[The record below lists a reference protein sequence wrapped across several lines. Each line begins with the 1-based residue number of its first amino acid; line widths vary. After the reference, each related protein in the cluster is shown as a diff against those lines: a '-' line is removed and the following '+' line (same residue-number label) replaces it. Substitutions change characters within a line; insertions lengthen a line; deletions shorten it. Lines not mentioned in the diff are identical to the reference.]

1 MANYINKLVVGNE
14 VKFDLT
20 GDTVAPNTLLTGTT
34 AHDKSGAQITGT
46 CSYDSDT
53 SDATVAVA
61 EILKDKTAY
70 ARGAKIVGTMPDN
83 GAKNYAISNLNDQS
97 ITMGFYDGSG
107 KISIDSTEKAKI
119 IPTNIKNGVSILGV
133 QGTMTGQESVRIQ
146 SKSATPDFTIQSILP
161 DDGYDYLAEVTVLK
175 IPMREKANS
184 AGGITL
190 TIGGYNG
197 N

>member
-1 MANYINKLVVGNE
+1 MSKYVNKLVVGND

-70 ARGAKIVGTMPDN
+70 ARGAKIVGTMPNN
-83 GAKNYAISNLNDQS
+83 GAKNYTISNLNDQTIS
-97 ITMGFYDGSG
+97 LGFYDGSG
-107 KISIDSTEKAKI
+107 KISIDSAEKAKI
-119 IPTNIKNGVSILGV
+119 IPANIKNGVSILGV
-133 QGTMTGQESVRIQ
+133 QGTMTGQEDLQVQ
-146 SKSATPDFTIQSILP
+146 SKTVTPTFAAQTILP
-161 DDGYDYLAEVTVLK
+161 DSGYDYLSQVVVSA
-175 IPMREKANS
+175 IPMTESENT
-184 AGGITL
+184 AGGLTL
-190 TIGGYNG
+190 TIGG
-197 N
+197 

>member
-20 GDTVAPNTLLTGTT
+20 GDTVAPNTLLTGAT

-70 ARGAKIVGTMPDN
+70 ARGAKIVGTMPNN
-83 GAKNYAISNLNDQS
+83 GAKNYTISNLNDQT
-97 ITMGFYDGSG
+97 IAMGFYDGSG
-107 KISIDSTEKAKI
+107 KISFDSAEKAKI
-119 IPTNIKNGVSILGV
+119 IPANIKNGVSILGV
-133 QGTMTGQESVRIQ
+133 QGTMTGQESITVQ
-146 SKSATPDFTIQSILP
+146 SKTITPTFTAQTILP
-161 DDGYDYLAEVTVLK
+161 DEGYDYLSQVVVSA
-175 IPMREKANS
+175 IPMTESANT
-184 AGGITL
+184 AGGLTL
-190 TIGGYNG
+190 TIGG
-197 N
+197 

>member
-20 GDTVAPNTLLTGTT
+20 GDTVAPNTLLKNTT
-34 AHDKSGAQITGT
+34 AHDKTGAQITGT
-46 CSYDSDT
+46 CTYDSDT

-70 ARGAKIVGTMPDN
+70 ARGAKIVGTMPNN
-83 GAKNYAISNLNDQS
+83 GAKNYTVSDLNDQS

-119 IPTNIKNGVSILGV
+119 VPANIKNGVSILGV
-133 QGTMTGQESVRIQ
+133 QGTMTGQEDLNIQ
-146 SKSATPDFTIQSILP
+146 SKNVTPNFTVQTILP
-161 DDGYDYLAEVTVLK
+161 DDGYDYLAQVMVRP
-175 IPMREKANS
+175 IPMTESANT
-184 AGGITL
+184 AGGLTL
-190 TIGGYNG
+190 TIGG
-197 N
+197 

>member
-34 AHDKSGAQITGT
+34 AHDKTGAQITGT

-70 ARGAKIVGTMPDN
+70 ARGSKIVGTMPNN
-83 GAKNYAISNLNDQS
+83 GAKNYTISDLNDQTIS
-97 ITMGFYDGSG
+97 LGFYDGSG
-107 KISIDSTEKAKI
+107 KIIFDSAEKAKI
-119 IPTNIKNGVSILGV
+119 IPANIKNGVSILGIL
-133 QGTMTGQESVRIQ
+133 GTMTGQEDLKVQ
-146 SKSATPDFTIQSILP
+146 SKTVTPTFTTQTILP
-161 DDGYDYLAEVTVLK
+161 DSGFDYLSQVVVSAISVT
-175 IPMREKANS
+175 ESENS
-184 AGGITL
+184 AGGLTL
-190 TIGGYNG
+190 TIGG
-197 N
+197 

>member
-20 GDTVAPNTLLTGTT
+20 GDTVAPNTLLTGAT

-70 ARGAKIVGTMPDN
+70 ARGAKIVGTMPNN
-83 GAKNYAISNLNDQS
+83 GAKNYTISNLNDQT

-107 KISIDSTEKAKI
+107 KISFDSAEKAKI
-119 IPTNIKNGVSILGV
+119 IPANIKNGVSILGV
-133 QGTMTGQESVRIQ
+133 QGTMTGQESITVQ
-146 SKSATPDFTIQSILP
+146 SKTITPTFTAQTILP
-161 DDGYDYLAEVTVLK
+161 DSGYDYLSQVVVSA
-175 IPMREKANS
+175 IPMTESENT
-184 AGGITL
+184 AGGLTL
-190 TIGGYNG
+190 TIGG
-197 N
+197 

>member
-34 AHDKSGAQITGT
+34 AHDKTGAQITGT

-70 ARGAKIVGTMPDN
+70 ARGAKIVGTMPNN
-83 GAKNYAISNLNDQS
+83 GAKNYTISNLNDQTIS
-97 ITMGFYDGSG
+97 LGFYDGSG
-107 KISIDSTEKAKI
+107 KISIDSAEKAKI
-119 IPTNIKNGVSILGV
+119 IPANIKNGVSILGV
-133 QGTMTGQESVRIQ
+133 QGTMTGQESITVQ
-146 SKSATPDFTIQSILP
+146 SKTITPTFAAQTILP
-161 DDGYDYLAEVTVLK
+161 DGGYDYLSQVVVSA
-175 IPMREKANS
+175 IPMTESENT
-184 AGGITL
+184 AGGLTL
-190 TIGGYNG
+190 TIGG
-197 N
+197 

>member
-34 AHDKSGAQITGT
+34 AHDKTGAQITGT

-70 ARGAKIVGTMPDN
+70 ARGAKIVGTMPNN
-83 GAKNYAISNLNDQS
+83 GAKNYTISDLNDQTIS
-97 ITMGFYDGSG
+97 LGFYDGSG
-107 KISIDSTEKAKI
+107 KISIDSAEKAKI
-119 IPTNIKNGVSILGV
+119 IPANIKNGVSILGV
-133 QGTMTGQESVRIQ
+133 QGTMTGQESITVQ
-146 SKSATPDFTIQSILP
+146 SKTITPTFTTQTILP
-161 DDGYDYLAEVTVLK
+161 DGGYDYLSQVVVNA
-175 IPMREKANS
+175 IPMTESANT
-184 AGGITL
+184 AGGLTL
-190 TIGGYNG
+190 TIGG
-197 N
+197 

>member
-34 AHDKSGAQITGT
+34 AHDKTGAQITGT

-70 ARGAKIVGTMPDN
+70 ARGAKIVGTMPNN
-83 GAKNYAISNLNDQS
+83 GAKNYTISDLNDQTIS
-97 ITMGFYDGSG
+97 LGFYDGSG
-107 KISIDSTEKAKI
+107 KISIDSAEKAKI
-119 IPTNIKNGVSILGV
+119 IPANIKNGVSILGV
-133 QGTMTGQESVRIQ
+133 QGTMTGQEDLQVQ
-146 SKSATPDFTIQSILP
+146 SKTVAPTFTAQTILP
-161 DDGYDYLAEVTVLK
+161 DEGYDYLSQVVVSA
-175 IPMREKANS
+175 IPMTESANT
-184 AGGITL
+184 AGGLTL
-190 TIGGYNG
+190 TIGA
-197 N
+197 

>member
-46 CSYDSDT
+46 CTYDSDT

-70 ARGAKIVGTMPDN
+70 ARGAKIVGTMPNN
-83 GAKNYAISNLNDQS
+83 GAKNYTISDLNDQS
-97 ITMGFYDGSG
+97 IAMGFYDGSG
-107 KISIDSTEKAKI
+107 KISIDASEKAKI
-119 IPTNIKNGVSILGV
+119 IPANIKNGVNILGV
-133 QGTMTGQESVRIQ
+133 LGTMTGQEDLQVQ
-146 SKSATPDFTIQSILP
+146 SKTITPTFTAQTILP
-161 DDGYDYLAEVTVLK
+161 DDGYDYLSQVVVSA
-175 IPMREKANS
+175 IPVSESENT
-184 AGGITL
+184 AGGLTL
-190 TIGGYNG
+190 TIGG
-197 N
+197 

>member
-20 GDTVAPNTLLTGTT
+20 GDTVAPNTLLTGAT

-70 ARGAKIVGTMPDN
+70 ARGAKIVGTMPNN
-83 GAKNYAISNLNDQS
+83 GAKNYTISNLNDQTIS
-97 ITMGFYDGSG
+97 LGFYDGSG
-107 KISIDSTEKAKI
+107 KISIDSAEKAKI
-119 IPTNIKNGVSILGV
+119 IPANIKNGVSILGIL
-133 QGTMTGQESVRIQ
+133 GTMTGQEDLNVQ
-146 SKSATPDFTIQSILP
+146 SKTITPTFTAQTILP
-161 DDGYDYLAEVTVLK
+161 DEGYDYLSQVVVSA
-175 IPMREKANS
+175 IPMTESENT
-184 AGGITL
+184 AGGLTL
-190 TIGGYNG
+190 TIGG
-197 N
+197 

>member
-34 AHDKSGAQITGT
+34 AHDKTGAQITGT

-70 ARGAKIVGTMPDN
+70 ARGAKIVGTMPNN
-83 GAKNYAISNLNDQS
+83 GAKNYTVSDLNDQS
-97 ITMGFYDGSG
+97 IIMGFYDGSG
-107 KISIDSTEKAKI
+107 KISFDSAEKAKI
-119 IPTNIKNGVSILGV
+119 IPANIKNGVSILGV
-133 QGTMTGQESVRIQ
+133 QGTMTGQESITVQ
-146 SKSATPDFTIQSILP
+146 SKTITPTFTAQTILP
-161 DDGYDYLAEVTVLK
+161 DGGYDYLSQVVVSA
-175 IPMREKANS
+175 IPMTESENT
-184 AGGITL
+184 AGGLTL
-190 TIGGYNG
+190 TIGG
-197 N
+197 

>member
-46 CSYDSDT
+46 CTYDSDT

-70 ARGAKIVGTMPDN
+70 ARGAKIVGTMPNN
-83 GAKNYAISNLNDQS
+83 GAKNYTISDLNDQTIS
-97 ITMGFYDGSG
+97 LGFYDGSG
-107 KISIDSTEKAKI
+107 KISIDSAEKAKI
-119 IPTNIKNGVSILGV
+119 IPANIKNGVNILGI
-133 QGTMTGQESVRIQ
+133 QGTMTGQEDLQVQ
-146 SKSATPDFTIQSILP
+146 SKTVAPTFTAQTILP
-161 DDGYDYLAEVTVLK
+161 DEGYDYLSQVVVSA
-175 IPMREKANS
+175 IPMTESENT
-184 AGGITL
+184 AGGLTL
-190 TIGGYNG
+190 TIGG
-197 N
+197 

>member
-34 AHDKSGAQITGT
+34 AHDKTGAQITGT

-70 ARGAKIVGTMPDN
+70 ARGAKIVGTMPNN
-83 GAKNYAISNLNDQS
+83 GAKNYTISDLNDQTIS
-97 ITMGFYDGSG
+97 LGFYDGSG
-107 KISIDSTEKAKI
+107 KISIDSAEKAKI
-119 IPTNIKNGVSILGV
+119 IPANIKNGVSILGV
-133 QGTMTGQESVRIQ
+133 QGTMTGQEDLQVQ
-146 SKSATPDFTIQSILP
+146 SKTVAPTFTAQTILP
-161 DDGYDYLAEVTVLK
+161 DEGYDYLSQVVVSA
-175 IPMREKANS
+175 IPMTESENT
-184 AGGITL
+184 AGGLTL
-190 TIGGYNG
+190 TIGG
-197 N
+197 

>member
-34 AHDKSGAQITGT
+34 AHDKTGAQITGT

-70 ARGAKIVGTMPDN
+70 ARGAKIVGTMPNN
-83 GAKNYAISNLNDQS
+83 GAKNYTISDLNDQT
-97 ITMGFYDGSG
+97 IAMGFYDGSG
-107 KISIDSTEKAKI
+107 KISFDSTEKAKI
-119 IPTNIKNGVSILGV
+119 IPANIKNGVSILGV
-133 QGTMTGQESVRIQ
+133 QGTMTGQESITVQ
-146 SKSATPDFTIQSILP
+146 SKTITPTFSAQTILP
-161 DDGYDYLAEVTVLK
+161 DEGYDYLSQVVVSAIPVT
-175 IPMREKANS
+175 ESENT
-184 AGGITL
+184 AGGLTL
-190 TIGGYNG
+190 TIGG
-197 N
+197 

>member
-34 AHDKSGAQITGT
+34 AHDKTGAQITGT

-70 ARGAKIVGTMPDN
+70 ARGAKIVGTMPNN
-83 GAKNYAISNLNDQS
+83 GAKNYTISDLNDQS

-107 KISIDSTEKAKI
+107 KISFDLAEKAKI
-119 IPTNIKNGVSILGV
+119 IPANIKNGVSILGV
-133 QGTMTGQESVRIQ
+133 QGTMTGQEDLQVQ
-146 SKSATPDFTIQSILP
+146 SKTVAPTFAAQTILP
-161 DDGYDYLAEVTVLK
+161 DEGYDYLSQVVVSA
-175 IPMREKANS
+175 IPMTESENT
-184 AGGITL
+184 AGGLTL
-190 TIGGYNG
+190 TIGG
-197 N
+197 

>member
-34 AHDKSGAQITGT
+34 AHDKTGAQRTGT

-70 ARGAKIVGTMPDN
+70 ARGAKIVGTMPNN
-83 GAKNYAISNLNDQS
+83 GAKNYTISDLNDQT
-97 ITMGFYDGSG
+97 IAMGFYDGSG
-107 KISIDSTEKAKI
+107 KISFDSAEKAKI
-119 IPTNIKNGVSILGV
+119 IPANIKNGVSILGV
-133 QGTMTGQESVRIQ
+133 QGTITGQEDLQVQ
-146 SKSATPDFTIQSILP
+146 SKTVAPTFTAQTILP
-161 DDGYDYLAEVTVLK
+161 DEGYDYLSQVVVSA
-175 IPMREKANS
+175 IPMTESENT
-184 AGGITL
+184 AGGLTL
-190 TIGGYNG
+190 TIGG
-197 N
+197 

>member
-34 AHDKSGAQITGT
+34 AHDKTGAQITGT

-70 ARGAKIVGTMPDN
+70 ARGAKIVGTMPNN
-83 GAKNYAISNLNDQS
+83 GAKNYTISDLNDQS

-107 KISIDSTEKAKI
+107 KISIDSAEKAKI
-119 IPTNIKNGVSILGV
+119 IPANIKNGVSILGV
-133 QGTMTGQESVRIQ
+133 HGTMTGQEDLQVQ
-146 SKSATPDFTIQSILP
+146 SKTVAPTFTAQTILP
-161 DDGYDYLAEVTVLK
+161 DEGYDYLSQVVVSA
-175 IPMREKANS
+175 IPMTESENT
-184 AGGITL
+184 AGGLTL
-190 TIGGYNG
+190 TIGG
-197 N
+197 

>member
-34 AHDKSGAQITGT
+34 AHDKTGAQITGT

-70 ARGAKIVGTMPDN
+70 ARGAKIVGTMPNN
-83 GAKNYAISNLNDQS
+83 GAKNYTISNLNDQT
-97 ITMGFYDGSG
+97 IAMGFYDGSG
-107 KISIDSTEKAKI
+107 KISFDSAEKAKI
-119 IPTNIKNGVSILGV
+119 IPANIKNGVSILGV
-133 QGTMTGQESVRIQ
+133 QGTMTGQESITVQ
-146 SKSATPDFTIQSILP
+146 SKTVTPTFTAQTILP
-161 DDGYDYLAEVTVLK
+161 DEGYDYLSQVVVSA
-175 IPMREKANS
+175 IPMTESENT
-184 AGGITL
+184 AGGLTL
-190 TIGGYNG
+190 TIGG
-197 N
+197 

>member
-34 AHDKSGAQITGT
+34 AHDKTGAQITGT

-70 ARGAKIVGTMPDN
+70 ARGAKIVGTMPNN
-83 GAKNYAISNLNDQS
+83 GAKNYTISDLNDQS

-107 KISIDSTEKAKI
+107 KISIDSAEKAKI
-119 IPTNIKNGVSILGV
+119 IPANIKNGVSILGV
-133 QGTMTGQESVRIQ
+133 QGTMTGQEDLNIQ
-146 SKSATPDFTIQSILP
+146 SKNVTPNFTVQTILP
-161 DDGYDYLAEVTVLK
+161 DDGYDYLSQVVVSA
-175 IPMREKANS
+175 IPVSESENT
-184 AGGITL
+184 AGGLTL
-190 TIGGYNG
+190 TVGG
-197 N
+197 

>member
-20 GDTVAPNTLLTGTT
+20 GDTVAPNTLLTGAT
-34 AHDKSGAQITGT
+34 AHDKTGAQITGT

-70 ARGAKIVGTMPDN
+70 ARGAKIVGTMPNN
-83 GAKNYAISNLNDQS
+83 GAKNYTISNLNDQT

-107 KISIDSTEKAKI
+107 KISFDSAEKAKI
-119 IPTNIKNGVSILGV
+119 IPANI
-133 QGTMTGQESVRIQ
+133 
-146 SKSATPDFTIQSILP
+146 
-161 DDGYDYLAEVTVLK
+161 
-175 IPMREKANS
+175 
-184 AGGITL
+184 
-190 TIGGYNG
+190 
-197 N
+197 